1 MPANI
6 RILFDN
12 HYATFY
18 AGQTV
23 TGRVIVTV
31 DKPKKLRAI
40 TINFKG
46 EAEVKWTETE
56 RKKDSQGKDY
66 DDQVI
71 YKATE
76 TYYEN
81 KYHLLGSESGEIEL
95 NPGEYSYPFTC
106 QIPIS
111 VPSSFEG
118 EHGYI
123 RYTVKATLDRPWKFD
138 QESKAAFTVVAPL
151 DLNTLPQ
158 AKEPIEFEKVKNFCC
173 LWCKSGP
180 LTLTVKVPAGG
191 FVPGQTIPF
200 QVEIENGSNI
210 RVRPINCVLR
220 KEVTWHAR
228 DPIHKTQ
235 KTKTTLGELAVD
247 DEVKPHESKSFSKD
261 IIVPAIPPSNLAN
274 CGIIDLEYILK
285 IEAVVSGFH
294 KNVSA
299 RIPVVMGT
307 IPLLTGP
314 TAYKPGG
321 TAVVQPGQPSPN
333 PASPAK
339 PAQLPSPTL
348 GLVPIPTPSLSP
360 APAPAPAPAPGSQ
373 VGGGWNLPP
382 AAAPSTPPSTNPSTA
397 PSAPPLYPQLP
408 PPSYEESI
416 WKGNS
421 IKDSTDNEHTMGIQ
435 DFTPRY
441 PVWTFDPVAP
451 PAAQAP

>member
-6 RILFDN
+6 RFQFDN

-56 RKKDSQGKDY
+56 TKKDSQGKDY
-66 DDQVI
+66 EDHVV

-95 NPGEYSYPFTC
+95 NPGEYSYPFSC

-158 AKEPIEFEKVKNFCC
+158 AKEPIEFEKSKSFCC

-200 QVEIENGSNI
+200 QIEIENGSNI
-210 RVRPINCVLR
+210 RIRPINCVLR

-235 KTKTTLGELAVD
+235 KTKTTLAELAVD

-261 IIVPAIPPSNLAN
+261 ITVPAVPPSNLAN

-299 RIPVVMGT
+299 RLPIIMGT

-314 TAYKPGG
+314 TAYKPG
-321 TAVVQPGQPSPN
+321 QPSLALVPTTQ
-333 PASPAK
+333 
-339 PAQLPSPTL
+339 PAQLPTPAP
-348 GLVPIPTPSLSP
+348 VPAIPTPTPSQSPSP
-360 APAPAPAPAPGSQ
+360 APAPSPAPGPP

-382 AAAPSTPPSTNPSTA
+382 ATTPSTPPSLNLVPLNPA

-441 PVWTFDPVAP
+441 PVWTFG
-451 PAAQAP
+451 PASPSTQQ